1 MRRTSNRL
9 RYRNRIRLPVVL
21 FLVIVGGLVG
31 TRWIKEVRAHHLQNR
46 LSTELRNLNH
56 EISELERNIAD
67 LRGRQQS
74 LLTEDALNA
83 ALVKRGVKMEKFDPA
98 TVIEISAS
106 GTGPESL
113 AQNQPQP

>member
-56 EISELERNIAD
+56 EVAELDRSIAD

-74 LLTEDALNA
+74 LLTEDALNE
-83 ALVKRGVKMEKFDPA
+83 ALAKRGLKMEKFDPA
-98 TVIEISAS
+98 SVIEISS
-106 GTGPESL
+106 IPTGPDSL

>member
-1 MRRTSNRL
+1 MRKTSNRL

-46 LSTELRNLNH
+46 LSTELRTLNH
-56 EISELERNIAD
+56 DITELDRTIAD
-67 LRGRQQS
+67 LKGRQQS

-83 ALVKRGVKMEKFDPA
+83 ALTKRGVKMEKFDQS
-98 TVIEISAS
+98 TVIEISAVPA
-106 GTGPESL
+106 GPESL
-113 AQNQPQP
+113 AQNQPK